1 MLVGFALGLVAQ
13 NAGEWLAHKYILHGM
28 ARKKDS
34 FWAFHWHEHH
44 KESRRND
51 FYDPH
56 YQRSL
61 FSGLHAQSKEALGL
75 AAAGLAVLSLAP
87 VAPGFTAGFLVGIAN
102 YYRVHKKSHNDP
114 EWAKAH
120 LPWHYDHH
128 MGPNQHANWC
138 VTFPLFDY
146 VMGTREPYLGTERE
160 AKDRARRERRA
171 AVSATAA

>member
-75 AAAGLAVLSLAP
+75 AAGVRLATPAGRRGRLRRRSCTSTPPRATCRPS
-87 VAPGFTAGFLVGIAN
+87 AGG
-102 YYRVHKKSHNDP
+102 
-114 EWAKAH
+114 
-120 LPWHYDHH
+120 
-128 MGPNQHANWC
+128 
-138 VTFPLFDY
+138 
-146 VMGTREPYLGTERE
+146 
-160 AKDRARRERRA
+160 
-171 AVSATAA
+171 